1 MTKFSISILFLFFL
15 IFGVSAQ
22 KTKEEFYKSLL
33 GKDSLVDFV
42 LKNRDKYRLQFIVTD
57 IQRDQDGNED
67 FKTYDFTTNEYF
79 YPASMVKLPTAVAM
93 MEILDSLELSKN
105 CYIKIYQ

>member
-15 IFGVSAQ
+15 IFGVSSQ
-22 KTKEEFYKSLL
+22 KTKDEFYKSLL

-93 MEILDSLELSKN
+93 FEILDSLNLLSYLDLN
-105 CYIKIYQ
+105 